1 MSVSALAYC
10 VVSMVTAAFDAAYS
24 GAINCDSA
32 RVSSWVRAADP
43 TPLVTFTTTC
53 ASPRRRSGRN
63 AEVTRTML
71 IVFVLN
77 TRVASSPVSSSAAA
91 MVPAMPALLIRT
103 SMWPSCA
110 ATSAAAFAVDSSSAT
125 SMGTKRA
132 RSLAAAAKPW
142 SRSRAPTSTVWP
154 RSVRRRALSNPRP
167 RLAPVMK
174 MVFDMPSSLR
184 RCSPTGQGGLFVG
197 PAVPQRELRHRA
209 QGQCACLRQP
219 PRDDV
224 ACLAGPALTRSGRA
238 AGAWAAALLGPAARG
253 RGGTRRYFGRLRGQA
268 GARPRDHAFRASGA
282 GTGLCSA
289 AERRGARPPVP
300 ARGAAGA
307 AAQPGHRS
315 DPGGNTTAAD
325 QAGRY
330 SGRRLR
336 RRLEP
341 GVVEPALGRA
351 LRRPFPG
358 RARGTQPGPAEVPG
372 GGGSRQA
379 DELAGHPH
387 QRRGGRPR
395 ARRGSAPSLRTL
407 PRRPTTGGAGR
418 PYTR

>member
-1 MSVSALAYC
+1 
-10 VVSMVTAAFDAAYS
+10 
-24 GAINCDSA
+24 
-32 RVSSWVRAADP
+32 
-43 TPLVTFTTTC
+43 
-53 ASPRRRSGRN
+53 
-63 AEVTRTML
+63 
-71 IVFVLN
+71 
-77 TRVASSPVSSSAAA
+77 
-91 MVPAMPALLIRT
+91 
-103 SMWPSCA
+103 
-110 ATSAAAFAVDSSSAT
+110 
-125 SMGTKRA
+125 
-132 RSLAAAAKPW
+132 
-142 SRSRAPTSTVWP
+142 
-154 RSVRRRALSNPRP
+154 
-167 RLAPVMK
+167 APVMK

-197 PAVPQRELRHRA
+197 PAVPPRELRHRA
-209 QGQCACLRQP
+209 QWQCACLRQP

-341 GVVEPALGRA
+341 GVVEPARGRALGRA
-351 LRRPFPG
+351 TTPSEQVVRALACALRLS
-358 RARGTQPGPAEVPG
+358 AEE
-372 GGGSRQA
+372 R
-379 DELAGHPH
+379 DHLYRLAGLQAPQHSLVIDQIPAGT
-387 QRRGGRPR
+387 RRLLTRLADIPV
-395 ARRGSAPSLRTL
+395 AVFAADWSLVWWNQHWAAL
-407 PRRPTTGGAGR
+407 
-418 PYTR
+418 